1 MDARS
6 IEPNTSSAPSGSV
19 EIAAPFAPIF
29 NRLFTR
35 NLMNMA
41 ILMVLP
47 LLLAPTLNL
56 ARTFLV
62 DPDIWWH
69 LADARFLLTTHH
81 FIQTDPYSFTVAGQR
96 WVNWEWLGELPYWFS
111 YQAFGLRGIY
121 LLTWLSLSA
130 NVLFVYWRGFWS
142 SRHAGAA
149 LWAAGVGFF
158 LMTVNAGPRTIAFA
172 YLAMSAEMAILEALD
187 RGKKNLLWLLPP
199 LFALWVNLH
208 GTWFIGICLLALYI
222 VCGLFPLKLGVF
234 EQEAFPAKVRNR
246 LLAVLAASVAALLVN
261 PYGWRLLWNPIDMI
275 LNQKVSVATI
285 SEWKPL
291 ELSSM
296 EGIGA
301 VAAIALMIVAN
312 CIRGHKWKMY
322 EMAFV
327 FLAWYSAFSH
337 HRFTYLAAILTTP
350 LLARDFARSFCE
362 EPDEKT
368 IPAMNAV
375 MVAGAVIVM
384 IFMFPSEASLQQML
398 GKMFPLQTIAS
409 IQPSWRT
416 LDWDYVGGMMAFD
429 GKPSF
434 IDSRYDSFEHG
445 GVLQEYRAAM
455 YAQGSF
461 ELMDK
466 YRVDHVLIQE
476 GTPLSYLLQH
486 APCWRVQRREKSWD
500 GYYALYAKTPGA
512 APTSADCVPA
522 PAVDRR

>member
-1 MDARS
+1 MNAGS
-6 IEPNTSSAPSGSV
+6 IEQNTPAAHSGGIGTATRSSS
-19 EIAAPFAPIF
+19 IL
-29 NRLFTR
+29 NRVFTR
-35 NLMNMA
+35 HLMNMA
-41 ILMVLP
+41 ILMMVP

-81 FIQTDPYSFTVAGQR
+81 FIQTDPYSFTVVGQR

-111 YQAFGLRGIY
+111 YQALGLRGIY
-121 LLTWLSLSA
+121 LLTWLALSA

-149 LWAAGVGFF
+149 LFAAGVGFI

-172 YLAMSAEMAILEALD
+172 YLAMSAEMAILEASE
-187 RGKKNLLWLLPP
+187 RGKKHLLWLLPP
-199 LFALWVNLH
+199 VFAVWVNLH
-208 GTWFIGICLLALYI
+208 GTWFIGICLLVLYI

-234 EQEAFPAKVRNR
+234 EQEAFTAKNRNR
-246 LLAVLAASVAALLVN
+246 ILAVLAVSVVALLLN

-291 ELSSM
+291 ELSSL

-301 VAAIALMIVAN
+301 VAAIALMVIAN
-312 CIRGHKWKMY
+312 SIRGHKWKLY

-350 LLARDFARSFCE
+350 LLATDFMRSFCE
-362 EPDEKT
+362 ESDEKT
-368 IPAMNAV
+368 IPAMNGV
-375 MVAGAVIVM
+375 MVGGAVLVM
-384 IFMFPSEASLQQML
+384 FFMFPSETSLKDML

-429 GKPSF
+429 DKPSF
-434 IDSRYDSFEHG
+434 IDSRYDSFEHA

-466 YRVDHVLIQE
+466 YRVDHVLIRE

-486 APCWRVQRREKSWD
+486 TQCWQIQTREKSWD
-500 GYYALYAKTPGA
+500 GYYALYAKSPGA
-512 APTSADCVPA
+512 AQTSADCGSVPA
-522 PAVDRR
+522 PSRH